1 MDSRSPPA
9 LSCLEK
15 NKAPVA
21 ISTSIR
27 HDGARVAR
35 TNFESCY
42 CRFMPRGAIVSH
54 SQLCGPIA
62 DAIMRKCADVEGIPP
77 CSFLRRKF
85 AGAETLLQGLRGEEQ
100 IRGDAGQEATEDR
113 SIVAK
118 GTQERDRGRYYS
130 LIIAMAV

>member
-1 MDSRSPPA
+1 MA
-9 LSCLEK
+9 
-15 NKAPVA
+15 
-21 ISTSIR
+21 
-27 HDGARVAR
+27 
-35 TNFESCY
+35 
-42 CRFMPRGAIVSH
+42 RGAIVN

-85 AGAETLLQGLRGEEQ
+85 AGAETLLQGLRGEDL